1 MFRSLNG
8 SNSIHS
14 SSICSS
20 SFLIL
25 PTRSSTCHLVIHIMV
40 ADLSFCLR
48 VDNTCVYHS
57 RTLFLYVGEL
67 ASSAFFTTSSTI
79 RTFAHFHVATHP
91 TDVATNFHPI
101 SFSHSCACA
110 CLNAT
115 FPNIASCLS
124 DVTYLLALFENSLA
138 RSGEYDASMNCIL
151 GLIPIARAGNICD
164 TSADFHVLG
173 GIVMIRFFVFPIITS
188 SNALHISSWNGF
200 TAKLPNGSNIR
211 WA

>member
-1 MFRSLNG
+1 MSHLIFSILNG

-25 PTRSSTCHLVIHIMV
+25 PTRSSTCHLVMHIIV

-48 VDNTCVYHS
+48 VDSTCVYHS

-79 RTFAHFHVATHP
+79 RMFAHFQVATHP
-91 TDVATNFHPI
+91 TEVATNFHPCV
-101 SFSHSCACA
+101 FSHSCACA
-110 CLNAT
+110 CDSSV

-124 DVTYLLALFENSLA
+124 EVTYFFALFENSLA
-138 RSGEYDASMNCIL
+138 RSGEYDASMNWIL
-151 GLIPIARAGNICD
+151 GLIPIARAGNI
-164 TSADFHVLG
+164 
-173 GIVMIRFFVFPIITS
+173 
-188 SNALHISSWNGF
+188 
-200 TAKLPNGSNIR
+200 
-211 WA
+211 